1 MKLRVFSSLP
11 ILPSFFL
18 IIMVAL
24 PLLPVPGYW
33 ITLINYIG
41 LYSLV
46 ALGLVLL
53 TGIGGLTSFG
63 QAAFV
68 GIGAYTTAYFS
79 TAMDVSPWFGLFI
92 GLGLTLISALAIGM
106 ITLRM
111 AGHFLPLAT
120 IAWGLSLYYLF
131 GTLEVLGQY
140 DGLLGLP
147 AISFFGFELRSSEE
161 IYYLIWLFV
170 LLAVWSVNNLLNS
183 RPGRAIR
190 ALRDGP
196 EMAEAMG
203 VNTQWK
209 KVVIFLY
216 AAALASVSGWL
227 FAHMQR
233 AVSPSPFNLVSGI
246 EYLFM
251 AVLGGILHVWG
262 AVIGAAA
269 FILSKE
275 LIQGI
280 VPLVGIEV
288 NIELIIFGMMIALV
302 LIFARNGLWSLVEHF
317 IPPNR
322 KIEFN
327 PDAAPLTKRIKPEVG
342 SRVLTVNSIVKRF
355 GGLVAVNGLSFHIDA
370 GEVLGLIGP
379 NGAGKSTTF
388 NLVTGTLSATEGDIH
403 FCGESLKGE
412 HAREIVA
419 RGLGRTFQH
428 VQLIPDMTV
437 IENVA
442 LGAYLRGSFS
452 AQGGVIP
459 SLFKLNKNEEDRAL
473 AEASRQL
480 KRVGLED
487 EMYQEAG
494 SLSLGKQRVVEIA
507 RALCSD
513 PLLLLLDEPAAGLRH
528 KEKEE
533 LADLVLQLKS
543 EGMSLLLVEHDM
555 DFVMNVTDRILV
567 VEFGTPIATGTPSEI
582 RENPKV
588 IEAYLGGIE

>member
-1 MKLRVFSSLP
+1 MKLQVFQIFTLILLLAIPFLP
-11 ILPSFFL
+11 IP
-18 IIMVAL
+18 A
-24 PLLPVPGYW
+24 YW

-68 GIGAYTTAYFS
+68 GIGAYTTAYLS
-79 TAMDVSPWFGLFI
+79 TVVGISPWLGLLI
-92 GLGLTLISALAIGM
+92 GLSFTLVSALAIGL

-120 IAWGLSLYYLF
+120 IAWGLSIYYLF
-131 GTLEVLGQY
+131 GTLEMLGKY

-147 AISFFGFELRSSEE
+147 PINFLGKDLRQSGE
-161 IYYLIWLFV
+161 IFYLIWAFV
-170 LLAVWSVNNLLNS
+170 LIGVLSVNNLLNS

-190 ALRDGP
+190 ALRDAP

-203 VNTQWK
+203 VNTQWI

-216 AAALASVSGWL
+216 AAGLASISGWL

-233 AVSPSPFNLVSGI
+233 SVSPSPFNLLSGI

-251 AVLGGILHVWG
+251 AVLGGIVHIWG
-262 AVIGAAA
+262 AVIGAAVY
-269 FILSKE
+269 ILSKE
-275 LIQGI
+275 LIQSVVPVFGI
-280 VPLVGIEV
+280 QV
-288 NIELIIFGMMIALV
+288 NIDLIVFGMMIALV
-302 LIFARNGLWSLVEHF
+302 LIFARNGIWSLVQRF
-317 IPPNR
+317 FPTNR
-322 KIEFN
+322 KIIY
-327 PDAAPLTKRIKPEVG
+327 DSKAAPLSNRNKPAIG
-342 SRVLTVNSIVKRF
+342 SRVLTVDNIVKRF
-355 GGLVAVNGLSFHIDA
+355 GGLTAVNNVSFHIDA

-388 NLVTGTLSATEGDIH
+388 NLVTGILPATEGEVY
-403 FCGESLKGE
+403 FCGKSITGE
-412 HAREIVA
+412 HARKIVA

-442 LGAYLRGSFS
+442 LGSYLRGSFRS
-452 AQGGVIP
+452 QGGVIA
-459 SLFKLNKNEEDRAL
+459 SILKLNKDEENRAL
-473 AEASRQL
+473 AEAARQL
-480 KRVGLED
+480 KKVGLAD
-487 EMYQEAG
+487 EMYLEAG
-494 SLSLGKQRVVEIA
+494 SLPLGKQRIVEIA
-507 RALCSD
+507 RALCAD

-528 KEKEE
+528 KEKEQ
-533 LADLVLQLKS
+533 LANLVRQLKS

-555 DFVMNVTDRILV
+555 DFVMKVTDRILV
-567 VEFGTPIATGTPSEI
+567 VEFGTPIATGTPREI

>member
-1 MKLRVFSSLP
+1 MRSRLFSSLP
-11 ILPSFFL
+11 VLPSTFL
-18 IIMVAL
+18 VIAVVL
-24 PLLPVPGYW
+24 PLLPLPAYW
-33 ITLINYIG
+33 ITLVNYIG
-41 LYSLV
+41 LYALV

-79 TAMDVSPWFGLFI
+79 TVMGLSPWLGLFI
-92 GLGLTLISALAIGM
+92 GLGVTLISALAIGM
-106 ITLRM
+106 VTLRM

-147 AISFFGFELRSSEE
+147 AINLLGFELRSSKE

-190 ALRDGP
+190 ALRDAP

-275 LIQGI
+275 LIQGV
-280 VPLVGIEV
+280 VPMIGIEV
-288 NIELIIFGMMIALV
+288 NIELIVFGMMIALV
-302 LIFARNGLWSLVEHF
+302 LIFARNGLWSLVQRF
-317 IPPNR
+317 YPSNR
-322 KIEFN
+322 KIEFK
-327 PDAAPLTKRIKPEVG
+327 PDADPLVKRIKPKVG
-342 SRVLTVNSIVKRF
+342 SKILTVNSIVKRF
-355 GGLVAVNGLSFHIDA
+355 GGLTAVNGVSFHIDA

-388 NLVTGTLSATEGDIH
+388 NLVTGVLSVTEGDVS
-403 FCGESLKGE
+403 FCGESIKGE
-412 HAREIVA
+412 HARQIVA

-442 LGAYLRGSFS
+442 LGAYLRGSYS
-452 AQGGVIP
+452 SQGGVIP
-459 SLFKLNKNEEDRAL
+459 SLFRLNRNEEDRAL
-473 AEASRQL
+473 AEAARQL
-480 KRVGLED
+480 KRVGLEN

-494 SLSLGKQRVVEIA
+494 SLPLGKQRVVEIA

-528 KEKEE
+528 KEKEQ
-533 LADLVLQLKS
+533 LAGLVLQLKS

-582 RENPKV
+582 RKNPKV

>member
-11 ILPSFFL
+11 ISLTIFL
-18 IIMVAL
+18 IVVVVL
-24 PLLPVPGYW
+24 PLLPVPTYW

-79 TAMDVSPWFGLFI
+79 TAMGVSPWFGLLI
-92 GLGLTLISALAIGM
+92 GLGLTLVSALAIGM
-106 ITLRM
+106 VTLRM

-131 GTLEVLGQY
+131 GTLEVLGRY

-170 LLAVWSVNNLLNS
+170 LLAAWSVNNLLNS

-190 ALRDGP
+190 ALRDAP

-203 VNTQWK
+203 VNTHWK

-233 AVSPSPFNLVSGI
+233 AVSPSQFNLVSGI

-251 AVLGGILHVWG
+251 AVLGGISHVWG
-262 AVIGAAA
+262 AVIGTAA
-269 FILSKE
+269 FVLSKE

-302 LIFARNGLWSLVEHF
+302 LIFARNGLWSLVQRF
-317 IPPNR
+317 IPRNR

-327 PDAAPLTKRIKPEVG
+327 PDAAPLINRIKPKVG
-342 SRVLTVNSIVKRF
+342 SRILTVSSIVKRF
-355 GGLVAVNGLSFHIDA
+355 GGLVAVNGVSFHIDA

-388 NLVTGTLSATEGDIH
+388 NLVTGILPATEGEVH
-403 FCGESLKGE
+403 FCGESLKGK
-412 HAREIVA
+412 HARKIVA

-452 AQGGVIP
+452 AQGGIIP
-459 SLFKLNKNEEDRAL
+459 SLFRLNKSEEDRAL

-528 KEKEE
+528 KEKEQ

-582 RENPKV
+582 RDNPRV